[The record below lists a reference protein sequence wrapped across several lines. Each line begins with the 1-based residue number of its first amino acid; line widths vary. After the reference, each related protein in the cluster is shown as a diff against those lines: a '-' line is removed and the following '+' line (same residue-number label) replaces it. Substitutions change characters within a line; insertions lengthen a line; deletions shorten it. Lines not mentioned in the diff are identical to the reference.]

1 MTSVQGASGAS
12 SAIQQWQYLQSL
24 ASTGSASQP
33 STGSDPTATAF
44 DPFAGSGSDPTQASS
59 GSGGP
64 TQPFSLEAMSAL
76 IEAQGEASGTNG
88 MSAHQ
93 QKVFGELDTNGDGN
107 VTKAEMEKAFG
118 ADNKGLA
125 DAVFNKL
132 DTNGDGA
139 ISQSEFA
146 AGTTKGA
153 HHHH

>member
-44 DPFAGSGSDPTQASS
+44 DPFAGSGSDPTQSSS

-64 TQPFSLEAMSAL
+64 TQPFSLEAMSTL
-76 IEAQGEASGTNG
+76 IDAQAQSSGTNG

-93 QKVFGELDTNGDGN
+93 QKVFNELDTSGSGQI
-107 VTKAEMEKAFG
+107 TKAEMEKAFG
-118 ADNKGLA
+118 TDNKALA
-125 DAVFNKL
+125 DPLFNR
-132 DTNGDGA
+132 
-139 ISQSEFA
+139 SQ
-146 AGTTKGA
+146 
-153 HHHH
+153 HHT